1 MNTKLKIKLYF
12 LTKNYD
18 ALKDLVVDNEE
29 TIKLFNKKEI
39 ENLLNFSLVKKEIIL
54 PLAIL
59 NDLVLNN
66 TQEFSE
72 KEIVDYLNTF
82 LPIVLANPV
91 LLYNFANILST
102 NPKKYTDIISK
113 IKEHNLNNELTEI
126 TIYILSFDGFYD
138 MNLENRVIKSQN
150 THFIFELIRDADSL
164 KTSNI
169 LSKYL
174 KTLPTPFDIYRLSKN
189 LLSYNDKLEIL
200 INAILE
206 LNIDNSIKSRYLLA
220 TFTGTNKILLKDK
233 IINSIINLN
242 SLLVVFD
249 LMQLL
254 TDEEQN
260 KIASNN
266 LELNN
271 PNIIFTLACTTNCE
285 KTKDLIDY
293 IFPKLDFYNLTILL
307 SYVNEKYINY
317 ILNKIIIER
326 KELYLRILNE
336 LYLIGSNRY
345 ETMILFI
352 ITNKLENLF
361 DSGIIKIIKKWQDS
375 SKNEYEKKRILT

>member
-29 TIKLFNKKEI
+29 AIKLFNKKEI

-126 TIYILSFDGFYD
+126 TIYILSLDGFYD

-150 THFIFELIRDADSL
+150 THFIFDLIRDADSL

-200 INAILE
+200 INATLE

-375 SKNEYEKKRILT
+375 SKNDYEKKRILT

>member
-59 NDLVLNN
+59 NDLILNN

-72 KEIVDYLNTF
+72 KEIIDYLNTF
-82 LPIVLANPV
+82 LPIVLANTV

-126 TIYILSFDGFYD
+126 TIYILSLDGFYD

-150 THFIFELIRDADSL
+150 THFIFELIRDANSL